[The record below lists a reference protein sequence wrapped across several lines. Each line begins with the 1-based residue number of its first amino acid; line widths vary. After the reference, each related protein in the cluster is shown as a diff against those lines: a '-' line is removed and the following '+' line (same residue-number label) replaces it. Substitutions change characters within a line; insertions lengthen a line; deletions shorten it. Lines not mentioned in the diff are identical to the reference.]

1 MAMLRRFSCAA
12 LALLLAAP
20 AGAQDQSSQQVT
32 RLLDAATQS
41 YAPKGYR
48 PDSTSRSGALR
59 EGATERVA
67 FHLSGGGI
75 NSIIGVCDTS
85 CSNLDLVL
93 YDAAG
98 HVVDKDVLDDD
109 APIVS
114 WTGASTNLTVEVEMV
129 KCAMSSCRY
138 GLRAFLKPAG
148 AAAPAS
154 TAQASAS
161 GKVELSNLASR
172 NLRVLHVG
180 EQVAGTLTQSS
191 ILRTDDTYMDGYFY
205 DARAG
210 EQITA
215 TLRSADFDS
224 WLTMDQPEGQFRKWD
239 DDSAGGRDSQL
250 TVTFPDAG
258 RYLIVAGTVGKH
270 TTGHYTLSVSRP

>member
-1 MAMLRRFSCAA
+1 MLRRLSCAA
-12 LALLLAAP
+12 LALWFASSAS
-20 AGAQDQSSQQVT
+20 AEDQSSQQVAH
-32 RLLDAATQS
+32 LMDQAAQS
-41 YAPKGYR
+41 YAGKGYR
-48 PDSTSRSGALR
+48 PDSPVRSGALG
-59 EGATERVA
+59 EGASERVT
-67 FHLSGGGI
+67 FHVSGGGI
-75 NSIIGVCDTS
+75 SSIVGLCDTS

-98 HVVDKDVLDDD
+98 NVVDKDVLSDD

-114 WTGASTNLTVEVEMV
+114 RTGAANNLTVEVQMV

-148 AAAPAS
+148 A
-154 TAQASAS
+154 TASASSTPANSS
-161 GKVELSNLASR
+161 GKVELSDLASR
-172 NLRVLHVG
+172 SLRILHIGDEVT
-180 EQVAGTLTQSS
+180 GTLSPAS

-215 TLRSADFDS
+215 TLRSPDFDS
-224 WLTMDQPEGQFRKWD
+224 WLTVDQPEGEFRKWD
-239 DDSAGGRDSQL
+239 DDSAGGSNSRL
-250 TVTFPDAG
+250 NITFPDAG

-270 TTGHYTLSVSRP
+270 TTGSYTLTITKGN